1 MLYVQ
6 LAAAATLACFM
17 WAADSA
23 GADSGQPAPS
33 QTEAQA
39 IIAKADSVF
48 NTRQYVTARH
58 FYEKALIAAQAV
70 DHKSDMT
77 QALAMIARTYL
88 VEDEYEVGFQWLL
101 KAEKLANIDE
111 PAGWSRYQA
120 VKGRFLWKNNR
131 LDESTALF
139 KTLYEYCIKQN
150 LYERAVDAAHMVAI
164 TGTPQEQVEWGKKG
178 IDQAMAG
185 NVTAWLGPLWNNL
198 GATYEEMGR
207 FDSSLE
213 AYRKAREYHYSH
225 GTDRNKV
232 LADYAVGHALC
243 NLKKYEAAGQWLR
256 PVLTKFEE
264 MREDEFIGLTC
275 RDLGEI
281 SYVSGDY
288 KEAHALFVR
297 AGELLKKADMDTWD
311 SAGYSE
317 LILRIDE
324 TKAKME

>member
-6 LAAAATLACFM
+6 LAAAAILACLT
-17 WAADSA
+17 WAADSTH
-23 GADSGQPAPS
+23 GDADQPVPS

-39 IIAKADSVF
+39 IIAEADSVF
-48 NTRQYVTARH
+48 NARQYVTARH
-58 FYEKALIAAQAV
+58 FYEKALTAAQAV

-88 VEDEYEVGFQWLL
+88 VEDEYETGFQWLL
-101 KAEKLANIDE
+101 KAEKLANIGE
-111 PAGWSRYQA
+111 PAGWSRYQS

-131 LDESTALF
+131 LDEATTLF
-139 KTLYEYCIKQN
+139 KNLYEYCAKQN

-178 IDQAMAG
+178 IEQAMAG

-198 GATYEEMGR
+198 GATYEEMCR

-213 AYRKAREYHYSH
+213 AYRKAREYHYAH

-232 LADYAVGHALC
+232 LADYAVGHALF
-243 NLKKYEAAGQWLR
+243 NLKEYDEAGQWLH
-256 PVLTKFEE
+256 PVLAEFEE

-275 RDLGEI
+275 HDLGEI
-281 SYVSGDY
+281 SYASGNY
-288 KEAHALFVR
+288 KEAYDLFVR
-297 AGELLKKADMDTWD
+297 AGELLKKADMDRWD
-311 SAGYSE
+311 SAGYNR
-317 LILRIDE
+317 LIERIEE
-324 TKAKME
+324 TKAKIE